1 MKRFCT
7 LMCAM
12 LSLTSVCAQR
22 ADNYPPTRN
31 ASVKFTETNL
41 PIVFINVDGKMIQR
55 EERITAKIKIIDNGE
70 GKTNYADLTAHP
82 DQKIDYEGYIS
93 IKYRGNSS
101 FNSSEKKPYGFKTIE
116 KPLEEGGKKVKVKL
130 LGLGKDNDWVLLA
143 PFSDKSM
150 VRDVLTFELGR
161 PYFDWVP
168 TSRHC
173 EVVLDGKYYGIYI
186 LTERPGKGKQ
196 RLNLHDPGE
205 DGGDLTGDWRVEIDR
220 DDEEHYYR
228 SKYHPYGKDGLFNN
242 SYNITY
248 QYDDPEYDDF
258 ADLPEGTEKAIQ
270 KSIDDMEDCFASENY
285 KDPTTGYRKYIDVTS
300 FIDYMLSTEFSYN
313 IDGYRLSSHMY
324 KYSETRAK
332 NEGLDSRWK
341 TTLWDFNIAY
351 GNANYN
357 NGASTNLWQYDFNS
371 RTEDPQ
377 QVPFWWKRLLD
388 DPAYQKELK
397 ARWAQ
402 YRQGAYSNENIEAKI
417 DSMTTRLTS
426 GGAMAR
432 NEEAWG
438 MFGRQVWP
446 NAYVGNSY
454 DDEVT
459 YLKQFI
465 RKRLRFMDRQLLP
478 QTQRTDTRSLSV
490 TTGFTKDV
498 VVEALPAQSHMSGAI
513 DVSGNTY
520 YSVDVKTNGGLPTDG
535 KIVSPSG
542 VGYQL
547 AGYAVNNALVL
558 SANASATLMFAEPV
572 TTNELFV
579 LSTSANGSSML
590 KAEPVYSDGSRDSGE
605 TFTVPDWSVR
615 TPTGDEA
622 LSGLGRIYMPNDE
635 ISADNHFCLF
645 ENSIMVK
652 TTKTLAGVCIT
663 NTGSAR
669 ATVMGFAYADVQAS
683 GIKGVTDNDALD
695 NASHAHTAHTV
706 LGYYNLDGVRLAQ
719 PQKGLNIVHLSN
731 GTVKKVVV
739 K

>member
-1 MKRFCT
+1 M
-7 LMCAM
+7 
-12 LSLTSVCAQR
+12 
-22 ADNYPPTRN
+22 
-31 ASVKFTETNL
+31 
-41 PIVFINVDGKMIQR
+41 
-55 EERITAKIKIIDNGE
+55 
-70 GKTNYADLTAHP
+70 
-82 DQKIDYEGYIS
+82 
-93 IKYRGNSS
+93 
-101 FNSSEKKPYGFKTIE
+101 
-116 KPLEEGGKKVKVKL
+116 
-130 LGLGKDNDWVLLA
+130 
-143 PFSDKSM
+143 
-150 VRDVLTFELGR
+150 
-161 PYFDWVP
+161 
-168 TSRHC
+168 
-173 EVVLDGKYYGIYI
+173 
-186 LTERPGKGKQ
+186 
-196 RLNLHDPGE
+196 
-205 DGGDLTGDWRVEIDR
+205 
-220 DDEEHYYR
+220 DD
-228 SKYHPYGKDGLFNN
+228 
-242 SYNITY
+242 
-248 QYDDPEYDDF
+248 
-258 ADLPEGTEKAIQ
+258 
-270 KSIDDMEDCFASENY
+270 CCASENY

-388 DPAYQKELK
+388 DPAYQEELK

-438 MFGRQVWP
+438 MFGRYVWP

-478 QTQRTDTRSLSV
+478 QYPRTDTRSLGV
-490 TTGFTKDV
+490 TTGFTDDV
-498 VVEALPAQSHMSGAI
+498 VVEALPSQSHMSGSI
-513 DVSGNTY
+513 DMSGNTY
-520 YSVDVKTNGGLPTDG
+520 YSVDVKTEGGLPANG
-535 KIVSPSG
+535 KVQSPSG
-542 VGYQL
+542 VSYQL
-547 AGYAVNNALVL
+547 ADYAANNALVL

-572 TTNELFV
+572 TTNELFI

-590 KAEPVYSDGSRDSGE
+590 KAEPVYSDGSKDSGE
-605 TFTVPDWSVR
+605 TFLVPDWSVR
-615 TPTGDEA
+615 TPTGEEA
-622 LSGLGRIYMPNDE
+622 MSGLGRIYMLNDGL
-635 ISADNHFCLF
+635 STDNHFCLF
-645 ENSIMVK
+645 ENSIVVEK
-652 TTKTLAGVCIT
+652 AKTLAGVCIT

-683 GIKGVTDNDALD
+683 GIKGVTDNNALD
-695 NASHAHTAHTV
+695 NANQARTTHAV
-706 LGYYNLDGVRLAQ
+706 LGYYTIDGTRLAQ